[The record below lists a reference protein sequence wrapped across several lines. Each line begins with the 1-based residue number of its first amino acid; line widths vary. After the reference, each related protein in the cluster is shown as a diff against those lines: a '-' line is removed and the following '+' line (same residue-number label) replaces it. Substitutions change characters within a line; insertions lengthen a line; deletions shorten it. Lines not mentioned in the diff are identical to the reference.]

1 MEQYKQEI
9 GARLKQARREKD
21 LTQEKFSEMLG
32 ISQKHYSEV
41 ERGLAGLSVKHLI
54 QISDILCI
62 SLDYLLKGTEFTPL
76 PEQIQT
82 NNQLNE
88 IFYSSSQHTQQQ
100 MLQLV
105 KIAQDIEY
113 HTRKYRSNAYPNVS
127 KITSSHD

>member
-1 MEQYKQEI
+1 MEQYKQKI

-41 ERGLAGLSVKHLI
+41 ERGRAGLSVKHLI

-62 SLDYLLKGTEFTPL
+62 SLDYLLKGTEFAPL

-100 MLQLV
+100 MLRLV
-105 KIAQDIEY
+105 KIAQEIEY
-113 HTRKYRSNAYPNVS
+113 HTRKHRN
-127 KITSSHD
+127 DE